1 MIFNYILLNWIE
13 ITAVFLAILYLVLA
27 VKQNILCWICGI
39 ISSILYFFIMRSAGL
54 YMEAYLQIFYVFMGF
69 YGWSQWQKVP
79 KNNVN
84 FEVNTWSQSQHFIA
98 LSIILIL
105 SFLSGILLRNFTDAA
120 LPFMDA
126 LVTWGAVAATYMVAK
141 KLLENWI
148 YWLVID
154 SISILLFISRDLWL
168 TAFLFCIYI
177 VIIIFGYR
185 LWSKT
190 LKENN
195 AVSN

>member
-54 YMEAYLQIFYVFMGF
+54 YMEAYLQIFYVFMGL
-69 YGWSQWQKVP
+69 YGWSQWQKAP

-105 SFLSGILLRNFTDAA
+105 SFLSGTLLRNFTDAA

-126 LVTWGAVAATYMVAK
+126 LVAWGAVVATYMVAK

-190 LKENN
+190 LNENN